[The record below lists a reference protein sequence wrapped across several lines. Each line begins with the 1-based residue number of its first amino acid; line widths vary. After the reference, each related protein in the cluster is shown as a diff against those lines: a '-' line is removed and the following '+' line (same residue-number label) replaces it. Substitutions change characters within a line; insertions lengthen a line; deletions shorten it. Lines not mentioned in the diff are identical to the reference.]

1 MSMVQTQSNCFP
13 ACINSIHMSA
23 LPSLSALRCFDAS
36 ARSGS
41 FTRAAREVHLT
52 QGAVSHQVIGL
63 EDMLGV
69 PLFVRKRSG
78 LELTAAGR
86 AYHQQI
92 SMALRQIER
101 ATQEMVTNKGR
112 GGTLELSVASSFAS
126 YWLMPRLSAFVAAH
140 PEVTLNLA
148 TKIGPVDF
156 VGSTRDASI
165 EFCLGAQGEI
175 HADRVLELTLYPC
188 AASSVVRKYTRG
200 RPLDSRGLRALLRN
214 EPLIRHTTVPQAWIQ
229 WLGAAGLADAVEAHA
244 LASGPVYDLLSMAL
258 NGAMTGI
265 GVALLPEYVARTAL
279 ESGQLTRLSSTGWT
293 AEQAYFFR
301 YPAWKRDLAALQT
314 FRSWLLGALQAPD
327 ERA

>member
-1 MSMVQTQSNCFP
+1 
-13 ACINSIHMSA
+13 MSA
-23 LPSLSALRCFDAS
+23 YPSLSALRCFDAS
-36 ARSGS
+36 ARWGS
-41 FTRAAREVHLT
+41 FTRAAQEVHLT

-112 GGTLELSVASSFAS
+112 GGALELSVASSFAS
-126 YWLMPRLSAFVAAH
+126 YWLMPRLSGFVAAH

-165 EFCLGAQGEI
+165 EFCHGADGDI
-175 HADRVLELTLYPC
+175 HADKVLELTLHPY
-188 AASSVVRKYTRG
+188 AATSVVRRYTHG
-200 RPLDSRGLRALLRN
+200 RALGAAGLRALLHD
-214 EPLIRHTTVPQAWIQ
+214 EALIRHTTVPQAWSR
-229 WLGAAGLADAVEAHA
+229 WLAAAGLQDAVEAHA
-244 LASGPVYDLLSMAL
+244 LTSGPVYDLLSMAL
-258 NGAMTGI
+258 NGAMGGI
-265 GVALLPEYVARTAL
+265 GIALLPDYMAHTAL
-279 ESGQLTRLSSTGWT
+279 ASGQLARLSSASWT
-293 AEQAYFFR
+293 AEQAYYLR
-301 YPAWKRDLAALQT
+301 YPAWKRELSALQT
-314 FRSWLLGALQAPD
+314 FRSWLLGTLHAADQP
-327 ERA
+327 R